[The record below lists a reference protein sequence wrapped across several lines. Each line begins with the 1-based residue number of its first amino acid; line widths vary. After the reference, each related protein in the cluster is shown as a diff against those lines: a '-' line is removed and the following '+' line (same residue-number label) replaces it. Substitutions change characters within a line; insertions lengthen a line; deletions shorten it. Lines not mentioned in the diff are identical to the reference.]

1 MNFKERMLT
10 AMNHEEPDRVP
21 VMGLIMDPA
30 TVDQILGK
38 NATNVVKF
46 LDKPVV
52 GRAVRKL
59 LDSNWFW
66 DQMYFKNFSGALESA
81 TRLGFDANWTIYAFM
96 QIYKGEPNQEGAA
109 LNDVFGRV
117 WTMGTDDRGNLS
129 VDYSQALCPTEAA
142 WEAWVE
148 EKSALFDR
156 VIRNATSF
164 HQMLVDAHGDK
175 IMPIGYAAPGI
186 FENSWQ
192 AIGFVDFTKLVYEN
206 PQFIK
211 RVVEFQ
217 TDFYLRYLEG
227 VMQSGVEIVLGGDDL
242 GQKTGPLMRPDL
254 IEKLYGES
262 YRRVADLV
270 HSYGR
275 KFVFHSCGKIYQFL
289 NKFVDWGFDG
299 IITMEPTA
307 DMDLGRVREQVGHEL
322 VLIGNLDVSHL
333 LVKGTRDEIDAAVK
347 KAIQDA
353 ARGGGY
359 ILSAAH
365 SHPYVDATRLQWM
378 VESAHE
384 HGRYPIRS
392 S

>member
-30 TVDQILGK
+30 TVTQVLGK
-38 NATNVVKF
+38 NATNVVKL

-59 LDSNWFW
+59 LDSNRFW
-66 DQMYFKNFSGALESA
+66 DRMYFKNFSGALESA
-81 TRLGFDANWTIYAFM
+81 TRLGFDANWAIYAFM
-96 QIYKGEPNQEGAA
+96 QVYKGETKEEGTA

-129 VDYSQALCPTEAA
+129 VDYSQALCPTEAG
-142 WEAWVE
+142 WDRWVE
-148 EKSALFDR
+148 EKSALFDQ

-164 HQMLVDAHGDK
+164 HQKLVDAHGDE

-217 TDFYLRYLEG
+217 TNFYLRYLEG

-289 NKFVDWGFDG
+289 DRFVDWGFDG

-307 DMDLGRVREQVGHEL
+307 DMDLKRVREQVGHKL

-333 LVKGTRDEIDAAVK
+333 LVKGTRGEVDAAVK

-365 SHPYVDATRLQWM
+365 SHPYVDATRLRWM

-384 HGRYPIRS
+384 HGRYPIHS